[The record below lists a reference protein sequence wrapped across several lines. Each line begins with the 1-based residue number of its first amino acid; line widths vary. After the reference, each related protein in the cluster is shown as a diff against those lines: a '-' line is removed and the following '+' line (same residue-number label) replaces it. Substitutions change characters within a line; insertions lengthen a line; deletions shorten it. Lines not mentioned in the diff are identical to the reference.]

1 MNEVFFTRR
10 RGVRASS
17 LLYLLLL
24 GLLTACAAPNT
35 TSVATTGPKKTPTSS
50 PAASPTATIP
60 TIIPPRAMPHVL
72 PTPTPITLGP
82 APVLG
87 IQGDPRVSFS
97 GIPWVRLSYP
107 SCGAGN
113 LRGDVLK
120 QTIQKYHEQGVH
132 VMLTIC
138 QWSSGSALFNPA
150 PLKDAAQGWADAVQC
165 GNEQMKYNPPAT
177 MYIAPAAFARFY
189 DACKNAM
196 HAVRPGI
203 PIILGSLDPHV
214 GGIDYAPLYDQIG
227 YLNAMQY
234 AMNTSVHPGGH
245 WSWRSEIVGL
255 IDSWHNGYPNQG
267 VNSLYYLFLFWAQ
280 QFGVSPGSLGHHL
293 WVIEATGC
301 FMGCGIDPY
310 SGYQVAVSH
319 ILTLIIDVQ
328 TAMNYHVP
336 IFYFSGEDFY
346 ASGVYWPIGILSA
359 TLHPK
364 PLRQDLWM
372 GARSLTMSCHSGQ
385 ATIVNQEQL
394 LAKLYAGCALPGNY
408 LGILES

>member
-1 MNEVFFTRR
+1 MRM
-10 RGVRASS
+10 
-17 LLYLLLL
+17 L
-24 GLLTACAAPNT
+24 GLLPVVLLIFLSACAGSKTA
-35 TSVATTGPKKTPTSS
+35 SVAATATKKVPTP
-50 PAASPTATIP
+50 SPTVSQTP
-60 TIIPPRAMPHVL
+60 EVPFNLPRPMPRVL

-87 IQGDPRVSFS
+87 IQGDPRVSYT

-107 SCGAGN
+107 TCGSGN
-113 LRGDVLK
+113 LKGSVLW
-120 QTIQKYHEQGVH
+120 QTIQQYHEQGVH

-138 QWSSGSALFNPA
+138 QWSSGPRLFDPA
-150 PLKDAAQGWADAVQC
+150 PLKDAAQSWPDAVQC
-165 GNEQMKYNPPAT
+165 GNEQMKYDPPAT

-214 GGIDYAPLYDQIG
+214 GGVDYAPLYDQIG

-255 IDSWHNGYPNQG
+255 IDSWHNGYPSQS

-280 QFGVSPGSLGHHL
+280 QFGVSPGSLGKHL

-346 ASGVYWPIGILSA
+346 ASGAFWPIGIL
-359 TLHPK
+359 TTTRHPK

-372 GARSLTMSCHSGQ
+372 GARSLTMSCHSCQ
-385 ATIVNQEQL
+385 VTIVNQEQL
-394 LAKLYAGCALPGNY
+394 LARLYAGCALPGNY
-408 LGILES
+408 LSILES